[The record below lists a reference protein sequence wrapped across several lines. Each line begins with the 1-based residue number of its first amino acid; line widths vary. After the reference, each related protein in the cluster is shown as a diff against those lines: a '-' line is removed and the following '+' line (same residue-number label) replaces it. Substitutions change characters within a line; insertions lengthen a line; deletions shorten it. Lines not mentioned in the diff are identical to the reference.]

1 MKITVQ
7 EGEFTYAYDSHVN
20 DIIEGGFVKEYF
32 PPVEVA
38 LDAAISLLW
47 NVYDREEIAKV
58 LLKGIPAMDYAKP
71 EFKQK
76 SAK

>member
-7 EGEFTYAYDSHVN
+7 DGEFTYSYDSHLN
-20 DIIEGGFVKEYF
+20 DIIKGGFVKEYF

-47 NVYDREEIAKV
+47 NVYDKEEIARV
-58 LLKGIPAMDYAKP
+58 LLKGISAMDYGKP

-76 SAK
+76 TSK